1 LLKVVLN
8 TINQP
13 PHVKSFD
20 EWIPISV
27 DNIIT
32 QKWDILSSISEGV
45 KVDKSIVI

>member
-1 LLKVVLN
+1 MWSHLA
-8 TINQP
+8 
-13 PHVKSFD
+13 FD